1 VKKEKFQS
9 LSYKIMSSIIFTS
22 IVIIIGI
29 FLSFETINKKAF
41 YGVELQKAKL
51 IVKTI
56 KPLVS
61 IDIYLDMQDKMESIV
76 KELIKNKDILSVKI
90 LQNNAPAYE
99 VKSKNRGETLFVLKE
114 DILQPNSQKKI
125 GTIELNYSNYNYKQL
140 VDKYNK
146 LLIIMLIVLVVIF
159 TLLSV
164 YVERLLKPLR
174 KIARLLRD
182 FSTEKKLE
190 VGVIRENNEISLILS
205 ALHEMQEKVFDFAN
219 KQKDINAYLEKEV
232 DSKTAELQRQLFVDD
247 LTQLP
252 NRKKL
257 FKDIENSK
265 HEKALLILNID
276 DFKEINDFYGQSVGD
291 YILIEFAKELQNF
304 LKDKK
309 NIMLSRLSGDEFA
322 LFFQSKPS
330 QQSFMRVVNNLIKEI
345 EKMVFEYAQSEIFI
359 RVTMGATL
367 DSNEML
373 EKADIALKLAKEQ
386 KKYFLLYD
394 EKFDVQRQ
402 YKENMEW
409 VQKIKGAIKEDRI
422 VPYFQPIFDAIT
434 QKVVSYECLIR
445 LIDTDGSVISPY
457 KFLTIAQKSKLY
469 PQLTKIMLEKSCQYF
484 QHRDTTFSVN
494 LSINDILDVDMVKY
508 IQKCI
513 KKHNVNNK
521 IVFEILE
528 TEGIDNYVEVAS
540 FIANMKQLGCKIS
553 IDDFGSGYSNFEH
566 ILKLD
571 IDYIKID
578 GSLIKNLETDI
589 NAQII
594 VETIVDFAKK
604 LNLITIAEF
613 VHNQAV
619 FEKVKSLD
627 IERVQ
632 GFYLGEPDKEITKNT
647 KDSSS

>member
-1 VKKEKFQS
+1 MKKRKFKS
-9 LSYKIMSSIIFTS
+9 LSFKIMSSIILTS
-22 IVIIIGI
+22 VVIIIGI

-41 YGVELQKAKL
+41 YNVELQKAKL
-51 IVKTI
+51 IAKTI
-56 KPLVS
+56 EPLVAV
-61 IDIYLDMQDKMESIV
+61 DIYLGMQGKMESIV
-76 KELIKNKDILSVKI
+76 KELIKNKDILSVRI
-90 LQNNAPAYE
+90 LKNNKLIYE
-99 VKSKNRGETLFVLKE
+99 VKSKNKSKSLFE
-114 DILQPNSQKKI
+114 ITYDILQPNSKKKI
-125 GTIELNYSNYNYKQL
+125 GSIVLNYSNHNYEQL
-140 VDKYNK
+140 LSKYTK
-146 LLIIMLIVLVVIF
+146 LLISMLIILFIISA
-159 TLLSV
+159 LLSI
-164 YVERLLKPLR
+164 YIKNILKPLR
-174 KIARLLRD
+174 KIARLLQD
-182 FSTEKKLE
+182 FSPEKKLQ
-190 VGVIRENNEISLILS
+190 IKPMKENNEISLILS
-205 ALHEMQEKVFDFAN
+205 ALNEMQEKIFDFAS

-232 DSKTAELQRQLFVDD
+232 DSKTVELRKQLFIDD

-257 FKDIENSK
+257 FNAIASSK
-265 HEKALLILNID
+265 NDKALLIVNID
-276 DFKEINDFYGQSVGD
+276 DFKEINDFYGQDVGD
-291 YILIEFAKELQNF
+291 YILIEFAKELQHF
-304 LKDKK
+304 LKDEK

-322 LFFQSKPS
+322 LFFQHKPS
-330 QQSFMRVVNNLIKEI
+330 QKSFMKVVNNLAKEI
-345 EKMVFEYAQSEIFI
+345 EKMVFEYEQSEIFI
-359 RVTMGATL
+359 RATLGATM
-367 DSNEML
+367 DSDEML
-373 EKADIALKLAKEQ
+373 EKADIALKLAKEH

-394 EKFDVQRQ
+394 EKLDVKRQ

-409 VQKIKGAIKEDRI
+409 VQKIKSAIKENRI
-422 VPYFQPIFDAIT
+422 VPYFQPIFDTIT
-434 QKVVSYECLIR
+434 QKPVSYECLIR

-484 QHRDTTFSVN
+484 EHRDTTFSVN
-494 LSINDILDVDMVKY
+494 LSINDILDVDMVTY

-528 TEGIDNYVEVAS
+528 TEGIDNYVEVSS
-540 FIANMKQLGCKIS
+540 FILSMKQLGCKIS

-589 NAQII
+589 NAQIV

-632 GFYLGEPDKEITKNT
+632 GFYLGEPGKEIIEKI
-647 KDSSS
+647 

>member
-1 VKKEKFQS
+1 MQKRKFES
-9 LSYKIMSSIIFTS
+9 LSFKIISSIILTS
-22 IVIIIGI
+22 VVIIIGI

-41 YGVELQKAKL
+41 YNVELQKAKL

-56 KPLVS
+56 EPLVAV
-61 IDIYLDMQDKMESIV
+61 DIYLGMQGKMKSIV
-76 KELIKNKDILSVKI
+76 KELIKNKDILSVEI
-90 LQNNAPAYE
+90 LKNNKPIYE
-99 VKSKNRGETLFVLKE
+99 VKSKNKSKSLFVITHN
-114 DILQPNSQKKI
+114 ILQPNSKKKI
-125 GTIELNYSNYNYKQL
+125 GTIVLNYSNHNYEQL
-140 VDKYNK
+140 VSKYTK
-146 LLIIMLIVLVVIF
+146 LLMIMLIILFIISA
-159 TLLSV
+159 LLSI
-164 YVERLLKPLR
+164 YIKNILKPLR
-174 KIARLLRD
+174 KIARLLQD
-182 FSTEKKLE
+182 FSPEKKLQIKPMKE
-190 VGVIRENNEISLILS
+190 DNEISLILS
-205 ALHEMQEKVFDFAN
+205 ALNEMQEKIFDFAS

-232 DSKTAELQRQLFVDD
+232 DSKTVELRKQLFIDD

-252 NRKKL
+252 NRRKL
-257 FKDIENSK
+257 FNDIANSK
-265 HEKALLILNID
+265 NDRALLILNID

-291 YILIEFAKELQNF
+291 YILIEFAKELQYL
-304 LKDKK
+304 LKNEKE
-309 NIMLSRLSGDEFA
+309 IMLSRLSGDEFA
-322 LFFQSKPS
+322 VFFQHKPS
-330 QQSFMRVVNNLIKEI
+330 EKSFMRVINNLTKEI
-345 EKMVFEYAQSEIFI
+345 EKMVFEYEHSEIFI
-359 RVTMGATL
+359 RVTIGATM

-373 EKADIALKLAKEQ
+373 EKADIALKLAKEH

-394 EKFDVQRQ
+394 KKFNVKKQ

-409 VQKIKGAIKEDRI
+409 VQKIKSAINDDRI
-422 VPYFQPIFDAIT
+422 VPYFQPIFDATT
-434 QKVVSYECLIR
+434 QKAVSYECLIR

-469 PQLTKIMLEKSCQYF
+469 PQLTQIMLEKSCQYF
-484 QHRDTTFSVN
+484 EHRDTTFSVN
-494 LSINDILDVDMVKY
+494 LSINDILDVDMVNY

-528 TEGIDNYVEVAS
+528 TEGINNYVEVSS
-540 FIANMKQLGCKIS
+540 FILSMKQLGCKIS

-589 NAQII
+589 NAQIV

-619 FEKVKSLD
+619 FEKVKLLD

-632 GFYLGEPDKEITKNT
+632 GFYLGEPDKGIPT
-647 KDSSS
+647 DVDAFA

>member
-1 VKKEKFQS
+1 MKKRKFKS
-9 LSYKIMSSIIFTS
+9 LSFKIMSSIILTS
-22 IVIIIGI
+22 VVIIIGI

-41 YGVELQKAKL
+41 YNVELQKAKL
-51 IVKTI
+51 IAKTI
-56 KPLVS
+56 EPLVAV
-61 IDIYLDMQDKMESIV
+61 DIYLGMQGKMESIV
-76 KELIKNKDILSVKI
+76 KELIKNKDILSVRIFK
-90 LQNNAPAYE
+90 NNKLIYE
-99 VKSKNRGETLFVLKE
+99 VKSKNKSKSLFE
-114 DILQPNSQKKI
+114 ITYDILQPNSKKKI
-125 GTIELNYSNYNYKQL
+125 GSIVLNYSNHNYEQL
-140 VDKYNK
+140 LSKYTK
-146 LLIIMLIVLVVIF
+146 LLISMLIILFIISA
-159 TLLSV
+159 LLSI
-164 YVERLLKPLR
+164 YIKNILKPLR
-174 KIARLLRD
+174 KIARLLQD
-182 FSTEKKLE
+182 FSPEKKLQ
-190 VGVIRENNEISLILS
+190 IKPMKENNEISLILS
-205 ALHEMQEKVFDFAN
+205 ALNEMQEKIFDFAS

-232 DSKTAELQRQLFVDD
+232 DSKTVELRKQLFIDD

-257 FKDIENSK
+257 FNAIASSK
-265 HEKALLILNID
+265 NDKALLIVNID
-276 DFKEINDFYGQSVGD
+276 DFKEINDFYGQDVGD
-291 YILIEFAKELQNF
+291 YILIEFAKELQHF
-304 LKDKK
+304 LKDEK

-322 LFFQSKPS
+322 LFFQHKPS
-330 QQSFMRVVNNLIKEI
+330 QKSFMKVVNNLAKEI
-345 EKMVFEYAQSEIFI
+345 EKMVFEYEQSEIFI
-359 RVTMGATL
+359 RATLGATM
-367 DSNEML
+367 DSDEML
-373 EKADIALKLAKEQ
+373 EKADIALKLAKEH

-394 EKFDVQRQ
+394 EKLDVKRQ

-409 VQKIKGAIKEDRI
+409 VQKIKSAIKEDRI
-422 VPYFQPIFDAIT
+422 VPYFQPIFDTIT
-434 QKVVSYECLIR
+434 KKPVSYECLIR

-484 QHRDTTFSVN
+484 EHRDTTFSVN
-494 LSINDILDVDMVKY
+494 LSINDILDVDMVTY

-528 TEGIDNYVEVAS
+528 TEGIDNYVEVSS
-540 FIANMKQLGCKIS
+540 FILSMKQLGCKIS

-589 NAQII
+589 NAQIV

-632 GFYLGEPDKEITKNT
+632 GFYLGEPGKEIIEKI
-647 KDSSS
+647 